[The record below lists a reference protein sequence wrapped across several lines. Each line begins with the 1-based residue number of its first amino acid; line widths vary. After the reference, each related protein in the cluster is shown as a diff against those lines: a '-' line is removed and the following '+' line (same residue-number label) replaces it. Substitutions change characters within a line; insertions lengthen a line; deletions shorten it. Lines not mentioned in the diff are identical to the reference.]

1 VLASNHP
8 DLAHAVIA
16 ISDVCAR
23 IEALCVL
30 NLFQCPLAAVG
41 RTDTRDRVR
50 RKDSAVVTTELLQ
63 HTGGNNLP
71 FVRSK
76 RVENTA
82 TVSRRWLVHVRKQ
95 ERTPRARHVAIE
107 HLAQERA
114 QLIVG
119 KRYLAAFDESSQII
133 QPCIRALPSLR

>member
-1 VLASNHP
+1 ERRRAAQDVDVSVTEPTLRFRGRERVELGRVLASNHP

-50 RKDSAVVTTELLQ
+50 RKHSAVVTTELLQ

-95 ERTPRARHVAIE
+95 ERTPRARHVATE
-107 HLAQERA
+107 HLAQER
-114 QLIVG
+114 
-119 KRYLAAFDESSQII
+119 
-133 QPCIRALPSLR
+133 